1 MIYWIERLDAPGRIS
16 LGDSPITIGRA
27 TNVTL
32 RLTEPTVSRVHCI
45 VYTRTGRVFV
55 ADPGS
60 KNGTFIDGE
69 PVASQAEWQPGGR
82 LTLGSAAATF
92 ELVAES
98 ADSPSPAEGESTPSP
113 PGGEPRAA
121 ESDDS
126 AQLVARRVLLPL
138 VLVWLLVSQAVFFE
152 GLFRGLVPS
161 GTGDGPA
168 GRRTDLSEVER
179 LRERFGADD
188 VPESLEFETALLE
201 YVAQYAESS
210 DFALAL
216 ERRSD
221 YLESITTMFRESNI
235 PPAYSA
241 IPIVESFYRPRAW
254 NRRTDARGLW
264 QFRPRT
270 AREYGLVITS
280 NRDDRL
286 DPIASTRAAAEYLA
300 DLLAVFGAD
309 SLSLVAAAYNAGD
322 ARVRYALRQ
331 IEDPTSE
338 RTVWH
343 LSQRRLLPVETRQYV
358 LKLLASLILIERYG
372 AEHDTR
378 LR

>member
-1 MIYWIERLDAPGRIS
+1 MYWIKRLDASERIS
-16 LGDSPITIGRA
+16 LGDSPITIGRT
-27 TNVTL
+27 TNVTI
-32 RLTEPTVSRVHCI
+32 RLTDPTVSRVHCI
-45 VYTRTGRVFV
+45 VYTRAGRVFV

-69 PVASQAEWQPGGR
+69 PVASQTEWQPGGR
-82 LTLGSAAATF
+82 LTLGSTAAAF
-92 ELVAES
+92 NLVAEP
-98 ADSPSPAEGESTPSP
+98 ADSPSSAGGESTPSP
-113 PGGEPRAA
+113 TGGEPGAA
-121 ESDDS
+121 DSEDS
-126 AQLVARRVLLPL
+126 ARFVAARVLLPL
-138 VLVWLLVSQAVFFE
+138 VLVWLLLSQAVFFD
-152 GLFRGLVPS
+152 GLFRGLLPS
-161 GTGDGPA
+161 GTDAGPA
-168 GRRTDLSEVER
+168 DRRADLSEVER
-179 LRERFGADD
+179 LRARFGADD
-188 VPESLEFETALLE
+188 VPESPEFETVLLE
-201 YVAQYAESS
+201 YVAQYAESP

-221 YLESITTMFRESNI
+221 YLQSITTIFRESSI

-343 LSQRRLLPVETRQYV
+343 LSRRKLLPVETRQYV
-358 LKLLASLILIERYG
+358 LKLLASLILIDRYG
-372 AEHDTR
+372 AEDDTR